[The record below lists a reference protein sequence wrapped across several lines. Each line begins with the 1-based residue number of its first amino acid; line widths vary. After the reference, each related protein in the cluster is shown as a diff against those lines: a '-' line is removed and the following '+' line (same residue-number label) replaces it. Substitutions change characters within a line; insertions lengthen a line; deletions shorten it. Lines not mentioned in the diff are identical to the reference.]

1 MREGK
6 ITSYWT
12 DLVQSISQRV
22 ALDDIEIRY
31 TWFPPD
37 IKDYY
42 REIPTR
48 VLIVALKKSKSDH
61 IITARTTSTREP
73 GEQERVS
80 IWGDQMSSFR
90 RSLKQIQSTKSSFH
104 SSMVQRAQWDVIF
117 WGRKSI
123 KKVYYIRSDIK
134 WSQDICKV
142 G

>member
-80 IWGDQMSSFR
+80 I
-90 RSLKQIQSTKSSFH
+90 
-104 SSMVQRAQWDVIF
+104 
-117 WGRKSI
+117 
-123 KKVYYIRSDIK
+123 
-134 WSQDICKV
+134 
-142 G
+142 